1 MNLNN
6 HIKIIDNYPKDG
18 VKFKDITPLML
29 DGEVYKYI
37 VDKISD
43 EARRLNANLI
53 VGPEA
58 RGFIAGCPVAYNL
71 GIGFVPIRK
80 PNKLPRET
88 ISEKYDLEY
97 GQNELCV
104 HKDDIKPGDRV
115 LIVDDILATGGT
127 MEATIKLIKR
137 LGGEVVGL
145 SFILD
150 IPNLGG
156 MEKLSKL
163 GNHAIQILESE

>member
-6 HIKIIDNYPKDG
+6 HIKIIDDYPKDG

-43 EARRLNANLI
+43 EARRLNVNLI

-80 PNKLPRET
+80 PNKLPREI